1 VLVGL
6 KTSLTLLMK
15 SFQVLIKIF
24 LESCL
29 IVGLFAG
36 GVWTGNNYAEL
47 VAPLPEQTNLCY
59 DTPKYEAWVAH
70 KNGFSRC
77 FFEQRSYPHRV
88 RASHIEREE

>member
-1 VLVGL
+1 MDL

-36 GVWTGNNYAEL
+36 GVWTGNNYAKL
-47 VAPLPEQTNLCY
+47 VPPIPEQTDLCY
-59 DTPKYEAWVAH
+59 DTLKYEAWVGS
-70 KNGFSRC
+70 KNGTLRC
-77 FFEQRSYPHRV
+77 FLEQRSYPHRV